1 MSDRAAVS
9 PDPGRSAGCGERF
22 RDERQGGRE
31 TSGPETRRQCGQ
43 GQGQAIVR

>member
-22 RDERQGGRE
+22 RDETGGEGDIRP
-31 TSGPETRRQCGQ
+31 GDWRHCGQ
-43 GQGQAIVR
+43 CQGQAIVR